1 MGILKELFGTSE
13 LIEEIGEIA
22 DDLITTKEEKLILK
36 QQIEEKI
43 LEYESKMQQE
53 ISERWKAD
61 MASDS
66 KLAKNVRPMVLI
78 FLVVSTMI
86 LVFIDAG
93 TIKFHVES
101 NWVSLLELV
110 LIAVIGSYFGGR
122 SLEKIKRK

>member
-36 QQIEEKI
+36 QKIEAKI
-43 LEYESKMQQE
+43 LEYESK
-53 ISERWKAD
+53 
-61 MASDS
+61 
-66 KLAKNVRPMVLI
+66 MVLI

>member
-36 QQIEEKI
+36 QKIEAKI